1 MSENPYDILGVSR
14 DASLDEVKSAYRK
27 KARENH
33 PDLNP
38 NDPSAV
44 ERMNKVNEA
53 YDRIMNPEKYA
64 KSDAR
69 RAASQGYSPYGGAG
83 SAGPAGSAPY
93 GGSPFGGAGTGQGS
107 AGPSSNQGPYDWAE
121 INWEDIFGGASWA
134 GSAAS
139 APIHPEA
146 SATDDAEVRQAV
158 FHINSSNYAAAT
170 AILNNIPSTGRNAR
184 WHYLSALASNG
195 AGNTTAALE
204 QIRRARALDPANA
217 DYQRAEQTI
226 TARATNYQQQGQARG
241 FRMGFLDPTTLCC
254 CLCLGPQLCYGLPM
268 LCLR

>member
-1 MSENPYDILGVSR
+1 MNENPYDILGVSR
-14 DASLDEVKSAYRK
+14 DASMDEVKSAYRK

-38 NDPSAV
+38 NDPDAAD
-44 ERMNKVNEA
+44 RMNKVNEA

-69 RAASQGYSPYGGAG
+69 KAASQGRS
-83 SAGPAGSAPY
+83 PY
-93 GGSPFGGAGTGQGS
+93 GGSPSGTPGGNPYAGNPYGGGA
-107 AGPSSNQGPYDWAE
+107 QGPYDWVE
-121 INWEDIFGGASWA
+121 INWEDIFGGATW
-134 GSAAS
+134 GNAAS

-146 SATDDAEVRQAV
+146 AAADSAEVRQAV

-170 AILNNIPSTGRNAR
+170 AILNNIPSTGRDAR
-184 WHYLSALASNG
+184 WYYLSSLASNG

-204 QIRRARALDPANA
+204 QIRRARQMDPANA
-217 DYQRAEQTI
+217 DYQRAERHI

-241 FRMGFLDPTTLCC
+241 FSMGFLDPTMLCC
-254 CLCLGPQLCYGLPM
+254 CLCLGPNLCYSLP
-268 LCLR
+268 LFCLR

>member
-38 NDPSAV
+38 GDPGAV

-53 YDRIMNPEKYA
+53 YDRIVNPEKYA

-69 RAASQGYSPYGGAG
+69 RAASQGRSPYGAGGASAGTGAG
-83 SAGPAGSAPY
+83 SPY
-93 GGSPFGGAGTGQGS
+93 GGSPFGGTGQGS
-107 AGPSSNQGPYDWAE
+107 GTGGPGAGQGPYDWVE
-121 INWEDIFGGASWA
+121 INWEDIFGGATWG
-134 GSAAS
+134 GSATS
-139 APIHPEA
+139 APIHPEP

-170 AILNNIPSTGRNAR
+170 AILSNIPSTGRNAR
-184 WHYLSALASNG
+184 WYYLSALASNG

-204 QIRRARALDPANA
+204 QIRRARALDPSNT
-217 DYQRAEQTI
+217 DYQRAEQSI

-254 CLCLGPQLCYGLPM
+254 CLCLGPQLCYLPM
-268 LCLR
+268 YCLH

>member
-1 MSENPYDILGVSR
+1 MNENPYDILGVSR

-38 NDPSAV
+38 DDPTAAD
-44 ERMNKVNEA
+44 RMNKVNEA

-69 RAASQGYSPYGGAG
+69 RAASQGRSPYGGGTGAG
-83 SAGPAGSAPY
+83 GGNPYAGN
-93 GGSPFGGAGTGQGS
+93 PFGGAGAGGQGT
-107 AGPSSNQGPYDWAE
+107 GNGPYDWVE
-121 INWEDIFGGASWA
+121 INWEDIFGGATWA
-134 GSAAS
+134 GGAAG

-146 SATDDAEVRQAV
+146 AATDNAEVRQAV

-170 AILNNIPSTGRNAR
+170 AILNNIPSSGRNAR
-184 WHYLSALASNG
+184 WYYLSALASNG
-195 AGNTTAALE
+195 AGNTATALE
-204 QIRRARALDPANA
+204 QIRRACILDPGNA
-217 DYQRAEQTI
+217 DYQRAQQHI

-254 CLCLGPQLCYGLPM
+254 CLCLGPQLCYGLP
-268 LCLR
+268 LFCIR